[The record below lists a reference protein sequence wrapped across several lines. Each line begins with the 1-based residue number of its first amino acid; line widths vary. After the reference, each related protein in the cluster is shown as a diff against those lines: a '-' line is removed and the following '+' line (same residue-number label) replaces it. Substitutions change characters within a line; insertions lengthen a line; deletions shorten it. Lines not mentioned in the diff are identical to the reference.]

1 MTFTSTTA
9 LMFWNFSR
17 HCQSPLK
24 IDPRSLPGTLTVH
37 RRMLDAETPI
47 QDENARLR
55 PLDDTSLTKDSAP
68 VEINLEPYGVQFWS
82 LEPLHWRAE
91 LTGREPR
98 HIEPPK

>member
-1 MTFTSTTA
+1 
-9 LMFWNFSR
+9 MFWNFSA
-17 HCQSPLK
+17 SPVTVK
-24 IDPRSLPGTLTVH
+24 IDARGLPGTLTAH
-37 RRMLDAETPI
+37 RRMLDAETPF

-55 PLDDTSLTKDSAP
+55 PLDDTSLMQDSAP